1 MSNHHDNDHHSNEQK
16 PVSFTVPFILA
27 AVTLTVI
34 LLLVSLGD
42 PCHGCVCDKDCSKEC
57 MEACEKGDHSQHPGT
72 GGHEEHAGTKKDDSI
87 KTDTT
92 DAKEAAPTDVPT
104 AEPAKGEH
112 H

>member
-1 MSNHHDNDHHSNEQK
+1 MENHHDNDHSNEQK

-42 PCHGCVCDKDCSKEC
+42 PCDKCVCDKNCSKEC
-57 MEACEKGDHSQHPGT
+57 MEACEKGDHTMHPAVT
-72 GGHEEHAGTKKDDSI
+72 GHEENAGEKEDNTI
-87 KTDTT
+87 KTDTA
-92 DAKEAAPTDVPT
+92 DDKIAAPTDVPT
-104 AEPAKGEH
+104 AEPAKGH